1 MILQVDDIVR
11 QDTSETQPLYAVK
24 QHCIRIV
31 IADDQRLFRECIAG
45 MLNSTPD
52 FEVVGMAGNG
62 LEAAEL
68 ARQLVPDIMLLD
80 IKMPHMDGIE
90 VVRLLK
96 TEMPLLR
103 FILLTTVVTDG
114 YVLEG
119 LAAGANG
126 YILKDMS
133 TIGLIS
139 AIKSVYA
146 GEQVTAPNVAQR
158 MIQLLDKRTHSENK
172 QAHDDLTP
180 REMQMLVLMAKG
192 ITIKEIARALSV
204 SEKTVRNHISN
215 IYHKLNI
222 YDRSQVVLYAVK
234 KGLVDVSEF

>member
-11 QDTSETQPLYAVK
+11 QDTSETQPLYALK
-24 QHCIRIV
+24 QQRIRIV

-68 ARQLVPDIMLLD
+68 ARQLVPDVMLLD

-90 VVRLLK
+90 VVRQLK
-96 TEMPLLR
+96 TELPLLR
-103 FILLTTVVTDG
+103 FILLTTFVTDG

-158 MIQLLDKRTHSENK
+158 MIQLLDKRKHSEGRE
-172 QAHDDLTP
+172 AHDELTT

-192 ITIKEIARALSV
+192 MTVKEIARALSV
-204 SEKTVRNHISN
+204 SEKTVRNHMSN

-222 YDRSQVVLYAVK
+222 YDRSQVVLYAVR
-234 KGLVDVSEF
+234 KGLVDVSEV

>member
-1 MILQVDDIVR
+1 MLLQVDDIVG
-11 QDTSETQPLYAVK
+11 QDISETQPLYAVK
-24 QHCIRIV
+24 HHRIRII

-52 FEVVGMAGNG
+52 FEVVGTAGNG

-68 ARQLVPDIMLLD
+68 ARQLMPDVMLLD
-80 IKMPHMDGIE
+80 IKMPYMDGIE

-96 TEMPLLR
+96 TELPLLR
-103 FILLTTVVTDG
+103 FILLTTLVTDA
-114 YVLEG
+114 YVLDG

-139 AIKSVYA
+139 AIKSVHA

-158 MIQLLDKRTHSENK
+158 MIQLLDKNKHPESK
-172 QAHDDLTP
+172 QAHDELTA
-180 REMQMLVLMAKG
+180 REMQMLVLMTKG
-192 ITIKEIARALSV
+192 MTVKEIARALLV
-204 SEKTVRNHISN
+204 SEKTVRNHMSN
-215 IYHKLNI
+215 MYHKLNV
-222 YDRSQVVLYAVK
+222 YDRSQVVLYAVR
-234 KGLVDVSEF
+234 KGLVDVSEV